1 MALQPGDLVL
11 CSGTLRRGISFR
23 ERLAAARAGGFA
35 AISLWGRDYQEAR
48 DGGLKDSDL
57 RSMLSDHGLAV
68 AELDPVWSW
77 LPGARDVHIPPQ
89 FDQEDIFR
97 FDESRLLS
105 IAGALGARSLNVV
118 DVFGG
123 EWSTE
128 EAAASFALLCGRAAE
143 HGLLVHLEFLPWS
156 KIPDLATA
164 WKIVQEADQPNGG
177 IALDAWHYFRG
188 SPDHDLL
195 RAIPGN
201 RILSVQLGDAPA
213 QAEPDLMAAALH
225 ERLLPGQGELDLDAL
240 VSALRH
246 IGAHAP
252 FGIEVF
258 SDPLHRRPPAEAARL
273 AGDSLRQL
281 LDRG

>member
-1 MALQPGDLVL
+1 
-11 CSGTLRRGISFR
+11 
-23 ERLAAARAGGFA
+23 
-35 AISLWGRDYQEAR
+35 
-48 DGGLKDSDL
+48 
-57 RSMLSDHGLAV
+57 
-68 AELDPVWSW
+68 
-77 LPGARDVHIPPQ
+77 
-89 FDQEDIFR
+89 
-97 FDESRLLS
+97 
-105 IAGALGARSLNVV
+105 
-118 DVFGG
+118 
-123 EWSTE
+123 
-128 EAAASFALLCGRAAE
+128 
-143 HGLLVHLEFLPWS
+143 LLVHLEFLPWS